1 MPASPTDDFSARL
14 RKLPGQL
21 LLALVNGTAI
31 LVIAASILALVAT
44 AKITH
49 LAETVAATMTD
60 AVLSRVDV
68 KPALVLAKLESVSAE
83 VQALRTALE
92 QKKEDSLASLDPA
105 IEGLTEK
112 LAALETSVV
121 QLRDARSRL
130 MDEATARLSVSLGDA
145 LQRFGACKADAARHA
160 EVRPRT

>member
-1 MPASPTDDFSARL
+1 MPASETDGVSARL

-31 LVIAASILALVAT
+31 LVIAASLLALVAT

-92 QKKEDSLASLDPA
+92 EKKAESLASLDPA
-105 IEGLTEK
+105 TER
-112 LAALETSVV
+112 LNQRLEALETGVV

-130 MDEATARLSVSLGDA
+130 MDEATARLSLSLGEA
-145 LQRFGACKADAARHA
+145 LQRFGACKADAAR
-160 EVRPRT
+160 R

>member
-1 MPASPTDDFSARL
+1 MPASQTDDFSARL

-92 QKKEDSLASLDPA
+92 EKKADSLASLDPA
-105 IEGLTEK
+105 IERLNQRLE
-112 LAALETSVV
+112 ALETSVV

-130 MDEATARLSVSLGDA
+130 MDEATARLSLSLGDA
-145 LQRFGACKADAARHA
+145 LQRFGACKADAARP
-160 EVRPRT
+160 V

>member
-1 MPASPTDDFSARL
+1 MPASETDGVSARL
-14 RKLPGQL
+14 RKLPAQM

-44 AKITH
+44 AKVTH
-49 LAETVAATMTD
+49 LAENVAATMTD

-68 KPALVLAKLESVSAE
+68 KPARVLAKLESVSAD

-92 QKKEDSLASLDPA
+92 EKKEDSLASLDPA
-105 IEGLTEK
+105 IERLNQRLE
-112 LAALETSVV
+112 ALETAVV

-130 MDEATARLSVSLGDA
+130 MDEATARLSLSLGEA
-145 LQRFGACKADAARHA
+145 LQTFGACKADVARQ
-160 EVRPRT
+160 